1 MLQLENLIDHKPGN
15 ELEEIHDALKLAGE
29 LETDARCELLTRA
42 NGNADIAAFVEQL
55 QDASVLREKYVSRLL
70 AMVNGK

>member
-29 LETDARCELLTRA
+29 LETDASWELLTRG